1 MKRKRKLIRTPQQI
15 KDGEIS
21 YHLPFLPIVRRKG
34 FYWIHENTVKEY
46 DPFNEGIFNL
56 LLESHNLIITEVNN
70 QLKIFKITK
79 NAACYN

>member
-21 YHLPFLPIVRRKG
+21 YHLPFLQIVRRKG